1 MRHQAQPLA
10 AVPPQGAEGRQGRGS
25 PLVAE
30 DTALAVQGARL
41 AGLLH
46 LETGSDEVNECGCRV
61 ANRAARARRGKHA
74 ATRSGED
81 AHHFAVCDVL
91 LATGE
96 ASRINKPP
104 QDFLFSWVVKK
115 SQLSGL
121 GEENRPGRQM
131 SSDLEFSLSLP
142 VKQLVRSYTGAATP
156 QSPPLTPKTD
166 TAESPPLVLH
176 AHSAVRACRG
186 DPDVPPLLRRYSS
199 SGFSL
204 LHGSRTKPCTG
215 SSIDDIAPGQ

>member
-46 LETGSDEVNECGCRV
+46 LETGSDEENECGCRV

-96 ASRINKPP
+96 ASRIKQASPG
-104 QDFLFSWVVKK
+104 FSFFVGRQKIAIIGFGGGEPSRTANVV
-115 SQLSGL
+115 
-121 GEENRPGRQM
+121 RPGV
-131 SSDLEFSLSLP
+131 L
-142 VKQLVRSYTGAATP
+142 A
-156 QSPPLTPKTD
+156 LTPSQ
-166 TAESPPLVLH
+166 AVGPQLH
-176 AHSAVRACRG
+176 WSRDPTVSTAHSQNRHRGEPTARPACT
-186 DPDVPPLLRRYSS
+186 LSS
-199 SGFSL
+199 SCMP
-204 LHGSRTKPCTG
+204 RRP
-215 SSIDDIAPGQ
+215 

>member
-1 MRHQAQPLA
+1 M
-10 AVPPQGAEGRQGRGS
+10 AV
-25 PLVAE
+25 
-30 DTALAVQGARL
+30 
-41 AGLLH
+41 
-46 LETGSDEVNECGCRV
+46 
-61 ANRAARARRGKHA
+61 
-74 ATRSGED
+74 
-81 AHHFAVCDVL
+81 
-91 LATGE
+91 
-96 ASRINKPP
+96 ASRLEQLARGGASMRLRDLGRTLTILLSATCFWQRGGFSNNKPP

>member
-1 MRHQAQPLA
+1 MWLSRR
-10 AVPPQGAEGRQGRGS
+10 ES
-25 PLVAE
+25 
-30 DTALAVQGARL
+30 
-41 AGLLH
+41 
-46 LETGSDEVNECGCRV
+46 SSS
-61 ANRAARARRGKHA
+61 RAAGQACGYAIWGGRSPFCCLRRAFGN
-74 ATRSGED
+74 
-81 AHHFAVCDVL
+81 
-91 LATGE
+91 GE
-96 ASRINKPP
+96 ASRSTSLPRI
-104 QDFLFSWVVKK
+104 FFFRGSSKK
-115 SQLSGL
+115 TQLSGL

>member
-1 MRHQAQPLA
+1 MWLSRR
-10 AVPPQGAEGRQGRGS
+10 ES
-25 PLVAE
+25 
-30 DTALAVQGARL
+30 
-41 AGLLH
+41 
-46 LETGSDEVNECGCRV
+46 SSS
-61 ANRAARARRGKHA
+61 RAAGQACGYAIWGGRSPFCCLRRAFGNGGGF
-74 ATRSGED
+74 SN
-81 AHHFAVCDVL
+81 
-91 LATGE
+91 
-96 ASRINKPP
+96 NKPP

-199 SGFSL
+199 SGCSL
-204 LHGSRTKPCTG
+204 RHGSRTKPCTG